1 MDLPALPPT
10 MHWAAPAHWQAIDV
24 LSDLHLS
31 AATPRTFDAFAAHL
45 LHTPAD
51 AIVLLGDVFEF
62 WVGDDQRDQPFERR
76 CLDVLAQTARRRHL
90 AFMAGNRDFLAGDAL
105 REACGWQVL
114 GDPTLLQAFGRSW
127 LLTHGDELCLAD
139 TEYQRFRALSRG
151 DAWQRDFLA
160 QPLSAR
166 LAQATAARAA
176 SEARKRET
184 GIDPELWA
192 DVDPDAAAAWLRAT
206 GAATLVHGHTHRPGA
221 EILAPGLDRQV
232 LSDWDLDHGKRAE
245 VLRLS
250 ARGLERLPP
259 ESR

>member
-10 MHWAAPAHWQAIDV
+10 MHWSAPAHWRAIDV
-24 LSDLHLS
+24 LSDLHL
-31 AATPRTFDAFAAHL
+31 AAGTPRTFAAFAAHL
-45 LHTPAD
+45 LNTPAD
-51 AIVLLGDVFEF
+51 AVVLLGDVFEF
-62 WVGDDQRDQPFERR
+62 WVGDDQRHLPFERQ
-76 CLDVLAQTARRRHL
+76 CLDVLTRAARRLHL

-114 GDPTLLQAFGRSW
+114 GDPTVLQAFGRSW

-206 GAATLVHGHTHRPGA
+206 GAATLVHGHTHRPGT
-221 EILAPGLDRQV
+221 ETLEPGLDRQV
-232 LSDWDLDHGKRAE
+232 LSDWDLDHGSRAE

-259 ESR
+259 VSR